1 MNPQLKPFL
10 PLVDFLAEVLG
21 KDTEIVLHD
30 VLDIDKSIIAIGN
43 SHISG
48 REIGSP
54 ATNLVLKI
62 LKDGNAENINS
73 LTNYKGVSTTG
84 KKLRSSTFFIRD
96 DSQKI
101 IGLLCINI
109 DDEKLVQFRDYL
121 DSILQQ
127 PKQSDKANPIERF
140 SKTVDVLAFDSI
152 ENVIEAYGV
161 PPDRMSQSEKTEII
175 KKLNE
180 GGVFLLKGTVTKVA
194 SRLNISEATV
204 YRYLNGIKKES

>member
-1 MNPQLKPFL
+1 MNPYLKPFL
-10 PLVDFLAEVLG
+10 PLVDFLAVVLG

-43 SHISG
+43 NHISG
-48 REIGSP
+48 REVGSP

-62 LKDGNAENINS
+62 LKDGNAENMHS
-73 LTNYKGVSTTG
+73 LTNYKGLSTTG

-96 DSQKI
+96 DTQKI

-121 DSILQQ
+121 DSVLQT
-127 PKQSDKANPIERF
+127 PKQSDKADPVERF
-140 SKTVDVLAFDSI
+140 SRTVDVLAYDSI

-161 PPDRMSQSEKTEII
+161 PPDRMSQSEKIEII

-194 SRLNISEATV
+194 SRLNVSEATV

>member
-1 MNPQLKPFL
+1 MNSYLKPFL
-10 PLVDFLAEVLG
+10 PLVDFLAVVLG

-30 VLDIDKSIIAIGN
+30 VLDIDKSIIAIAN
-43 SHISG
+43 NHISG
-48 REIGSP
+48 REVGSP

-62 LKDGNAENINS
+62 LKDGSAENS
-73 LTNYKGVSTTG
+73 HALTNYKGVSTYG

-96 DSQKI
+96 DTQKI

-127 PKQSDKANPIERF
+127 PKQQDKTDPIERF
-140 SKTVDVLAFDSI
+140 SRTVDVLAYDSI

-161 PPDRMSQSEKTEII
+161 PPDRMSQSEKIEII

-180 GGVFLLKGTVTKVA
+180 GGVFLLKGTVMKVA
-194 SRLNISEATV
+194 SRLNVSEATV
-204 YRYLNGIKKES
+204 YRYITGIKKEN

>member
-1 MNPQLKPFL
+1 MNPLLKPYL
-10 PLVDFLAEVLG
+10 PLVDFLAVVLG
-21 KDTEIVLHD
+21 KNTEIVLHD

-43 SHISG
+43 NHISG
-48 REIGSP
+48 RVVGSP

-62 LKDGNAENINS
+62 LKDGNAENMHS

-84 KKLRSSTFFIRD
+84 KELRSSTFFIRD
-96 DSQKI
+96 DAQKI

-109 DDEKLVQFRDYL
+109 DNEKLVQFRDYL
-121 DSILQQ
+121 DGVLQT
-127 PKQSDKANPIERF
+127 PKQPDKANPIEIF
-140 SKTVDVLAFDSI
+140 SHTVDVLAYDSI
-152 ENVIEAYGV
+152 ENVIKAYGV
-161 PPDRMSQSEKTEII
+161 SINRMSQSEKIEII

-194 SRLNISEATV
+194 SRLNVSEATV